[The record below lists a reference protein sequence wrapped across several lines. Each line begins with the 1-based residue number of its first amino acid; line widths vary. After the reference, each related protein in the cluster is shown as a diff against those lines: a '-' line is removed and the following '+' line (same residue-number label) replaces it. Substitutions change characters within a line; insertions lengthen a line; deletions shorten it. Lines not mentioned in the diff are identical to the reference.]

1 MCSLRAETFLPDA
14 LTEDAMLGGRVRLLQ
29 PLVGYRAGT
38 DPVVLAAA
46 VAAQP
51 GQSVLELGCGA
62 APGLCCLGARVPG
75 LRLSG
80 LELQPGYADL
90 ARRNLVHN
98 GLKGA
103 IWTGD
108 LGDPPTVMKL
118 QSFDHVFANPPYF
131 EAGKRIVAEGSDR
144 EIALAGTTPLADWV
158 TCAAKRL
165 KPRGF
170 ATFIQRAE
178 RLPEL
183 LSAMAGCLGALELL
197 PLLPRTGRPPRLV
210 LVRGRK
216 DGRAA
221 FRFHAG
227 QVIHRGSH
235 HEEPG
240 SRYTDHFEQVMMH
253 GAALEFPAARD

>member
-1 MCSLRAETFLPDA
+1 MRDEAFPPDA

-29 PLVGYRAGT
+29 PAYGYRAGT
-38 DPVVLAAA
+38 DPVLLAAA
-46 VAAQP
+46 VSALP

-62 APGLCCLGARVPG
+62 APGLCCLGVRVPG

-90 ARRNLVHN
+90 ARRNLAHN
-98 GLKGA
+98 SLVGT

-108 LGDPPTVMKL
+108 LGSPPPEMKI

-131 EAGKRIVAEGSDR
+131 EAGKRIVAEGGDR
-144 EIALAGTTPLADWV
+144 EIALAGATPLADWV
-158 TCAAKRL
+158 NCAAKRL
-165 KPRGF
+165 KPRGY

-183 LSAMAGCLGALELL
+183 LSAMATCLGALELL
-197 PLLPRTGRPPRLV
+197 PLLPREGRPPRLI

-216 DGRAA
+216 EGRAA

-227 QVIHRGSH
+227 QVIHKGQR

-240 SRYTDHFEQVMMH
+240 SRYTDRFEQVMMH
-253 GAALEFPAARD
+253 GAALEFPASRA

>member
-1 MCSLRAETFLPDA
+1 
-14 LTEDAMLGGRVRLLQ
+14 MLGGRVRLLQ
-29 PLVGYRAGT
+29 PVDGYRAGT

-46 VAAQP
+46 VAAKP

-75 LRLSG
+75 VRLAG

-90 ARRNLVHN
+90 ARQNLARN
-98 GLKGA
+98 GLEGTVW
-103 IWTGD
+103 IGD
-108 LGDPPTVMKL
+108 LGTPPSEMKAL
-118 QSFDHVFANPPYF
+118 SFDHVFANPPYF
-131 EAGKRIVAEGSDR
+131 EAGKRVVADGSDR
-144 EIALAGTTPLADWV
+144 EIALAGDTPLAEWV
-158 TCAAKRL
+158 ICAAKRL
-165 KPRGF
+165 KPRGY

-183 LSAMAGCLGALELL
+183 LSAMSGRLGAVELL
-197 PLLPRTGRPPRLV
+197 PLLPREGRPPRLI

-216 DGRAA
+216 DGRAP

-227 QVIHRGSH
+227 QVIHAGPR

-240 SRYTDHFEQVMMH
+240 NHYTDRFERVMMQ
-253 GAALEFPAARD
+253 GAALEFPAAQA

>member
-1 MCSLRAETFLPDA
+1 
-14 LTEDAMLGGRVRLLQ
+14 MLGGRVRLLQ
-29 PLVGYRAGT
+29 PVNGYRAGT

-46 VAAQP
+46 VGAKP

-62 APGLCCLGARVPG
+62 APGLCCLGMRVPG
-75 LRLSG
+75 LFLHG

-98 GLKGA
+98 GLEGR
-103 IWTGD
+103 IWAGD
-108 LGDPPTVMKL
+108 LTAPPPEMKA

-131 EAGKRIVAEGSDR
+131 EAGKRVSAERSDR
-144 EIALAGTTPLADWV
+144 EIALAGATPLANWV
-158 TCAAKRL
+158 SCAAKRL

-178 RLPEL
+178 RLPDL
-183 LSAMAGCLGALELL
+183 LAALMPCLGSLELL
-197 PLLPRTGRPPRLV
+197 PLLPREGRAPRLV

-216 DGRAA
+216 EGRAP
-221 FRFHAG
+221 FRFHTG
-227 QVIHRGSH
+227 QVIHDGAR

-240 SRYTDHFEQVMMH
+240 NRYTDCFEKVMMQ
-253 GAALEFPAARD
+253 GAALEFPAGGS